1 MSFSVDELARIAID
15 LQSDI
20 GHTDRFSRLITTL
33 RQILGCDASALL
45 RYEAHQFVPLAIDG
59 LAQDVLG
66 RRFALEGHPR
76 LEAIARAG
84 DVVRFPADSDLPDP
98 YDGLIPGH
106 ESLKV
111 HACIDHGVTE
121 GAALRFAAVA
131 AGIAIFIAAG
141 NRQKRNVNGNFAL
154 LNQMHPPTVG
164 MDLYR
169 LVHQTGRNCIR
180 QITTHP
186 GGIDFADHAI
196 TNVFNKRGIA

>member
-66 RRFALEGHPR
+66 RRFALDGHPR

-84 DVVRFPADSDLPDP
+84 DVVRFPAPDGSHQ
-98 YDGLIPGH
+98 Y
-106 ESLKV
+106 
-111 HACIDHGVTE
+111 AGVVIEE
-121 GAALRFAAVA
+121 GGDWLLFDFNHPL
-131 AGIAIFIAAG
+131 AGQPVTFEVQVI
-141 NRQKRNVNGNFAL
+141 
-154 LNQMHPPTVG
+154 
-164 MDLYR
+164 
-169 LVHQTGRNCIR
+169 
-180 QITTHP
+180 
-186 GGIDFADHAI
+186 GIL
-196 TNVFNKRGIA
+196 

>member
-20 GHTDRFSRLITTL
+20 GHTDRFSRLINTL

-111 HACIDHGVTE
+111 HACVGLPLFAGQTLI
-121 GAALRFAAVA
+121 GALT
-131 AGIAIFIAAG
+131 
-141 NRQKRNVNGNFAL
+141 L
-154 LNQMHPPTVG
+154 DG
-164 MDLYR
+164 MDADRFDSFSDDELR
-169 LVHQTGRNCIR
+169 LAGCGACNQWVGTASGLSSRARSGALSISPVSSMRSPLASICRTQ
-180 QITTHP
+180 
-186 GGIDFADHAI
+186 DF
-196 TNVFNKRGIA
+196 

>member
-76 LEAIARAG
+76 LEAIARRVALLG
-84 DVVRFPADSDLPDP
+84 TRYTMEQTFYRGRLQEQFAIET
-98 YDGLIPGH
+98 LIPEADDRAQINQIIFDELCLGTFS
-106 ESLKV
+106 EASRDYYLQTIS
-111 HACIDHGVTE
+111 ALAEQGAEGVIFGCTE
-121 GAALRFAAVA
+121 IGLLVPRVSKLAGSSFAA
-131 AGIAIFIAAG
+131 
-141 NRQKRNVNGNFAL
+141 
-154 LNQMHPPTVG
+154 MHSFKV
-164 MDLYR
+164 
-169 LVHQTGRNCIR
+169 CSIR
-180 QITTHP
+180 S
-186 GGIDFADHAI
+186 
-196 TNVFNKRGIA
+196 

>member
-106 ESLKV
+106 EASKS
-111 HACIDHGVTE
+111 C
-121 GAALRFAAVA
+121 LRGTAAVCRA
-131 AGIAIFIAAG
+131 DADWRA
-141 NRQKRNVNGNFAL
+141 
-154 LNQMHPPTVG
+154 
-164 MDLYR
+164 DR
-169 LVHQTGRNCIR
+169 LGRHGCR
-180 QITTHP
+180 S
-186 GGIDFADHAI
+186 F
-196 TNVFNKRGIA
+196 R

>member
-111 HACIDHGVTE
+111 HACVGLPLFAGQTLI
-121 GAALRFAAVA
+121 GALTSTAWMPIVS
-131 AGIAIFIAAG
+131 IASAMKSCG
-141 NRQKRNVNGNFAL
+141 
-154 LNQMHPPTVG
+154 
-164 MDLYR
+164 
-169 LVHQTGRNCIR
+169 
-180 QITTHP
+180 
-186 GGIDFADHAI
+186 
-196 TNVFNKRGIA
+196 